1 MQETFI
7 DEKRINNALQKALTP
22 SKEDIARLLAKGK
35 RLEGLAIEEAA
46 MLLYAKDIEAVS
58 GIFETAA
65 FIKNAVYG
73 DRLVFFAPLY
83 LSNYCVNDCGYCGFH
98 ANNKA
103 PRRKLSMDEIR
114 EEAGRLIDM
123 GHKRLLIEAGEDPVN
138 NPIDYILEAIDAIY
152 SVKTGKGEIR
162 RLNVNI
168 AATTVE
174 NYRLLKAGNIGTYQ
188 LFQEIYHRPTFEKMH
203 KGPKADYKRQLYAMD
218 NAFKGGIDD
227 VGIGV
232 LFGLYDWRFE
242 TLGLI
247 AHAEYLSKTFGVGPH
262 TISVPRFRPAA
273 SFDMAPDFLVKDDE
287 FLRLIAVLR
296 IAVPYTGMI
305 ITTRESPE
313 IRKAAFRIG
322 ISQTSAAS
330 STTPGGQSKPTGKGD
345 KGVAQFE
352 LSDKRSLDETA
363 VSVMKQGFTPS
374 FCTACYRKNRTG
386 SAFMELA
393 KPGDIHGFCGPNSIL
408 TLFEYIEDIASP
420 EGRILG
426 MEMIKKSLEAIESET
441 MKKQTIERLERI
453 RQGERDLYF

>member
-1 MQETFI
+1 MAGTFI
-7 DEKRINNALQKALTP
+7 DEQRIRGALRKAVKP
-22 SKEDIARLLAKGK
+22 SKDEVARLLAKGK

-46 MLLYAKDIEAVS
+46 LLLNAGGDQAIS

-65 FIKNAVYG
+65 FIKNAIYG

-98 ANNKA
+98 ASNKA
-103 PRRKLSMDEIR
+103 GRRKLSMDEIR
-114 EEAGRLIDM
+114 AEACRLIDM

-152 SVKTGKGEIR
+152 SVRTSKGWIR

-174 NYRLLKAGNIGTYQ
+174 NYRLLKAKGIGTYQ
-188 LFQEIYHRPTFEKMH
+188 LFQETYHRPAFEKMH
-203 KGPKADYKRQLYAMD
+203 KGPKGDYARQLYALD

-273 SFDMAPDFLVKDDE
+273 SVEMRPDFLVKDDE

-296 IAVPYTGMI
+296 IAIPYTGMI
-305 ITTRESPE
+305 ITTRERPE

-330 STTPGGQSKPTGKGD
+330 STTPGGQSRPGGKGD
-345 KGVAQFE
+345 SVEQFE
-352 LSDKRSLDETA
+352 LSDKRSLDEIA
-363 VSVMKQGFTPS
+363 ISVMKQGFTPS
-374 FCTACYRKNRTG
+374 FCTACYRQNRTG
-386 SAFMELA
+386 SVFMELA
-393 KPGDIHGFCGPNSIL
+393 KPGDIHEFCQPNSIL

-420 EGRILG
+420 EGKALG
-426 MEMIKKSLEAIESET
+426 MEIIKKSIEGIENPS
-441 MKKQTIERLERI
+441 MKKQTLERLERI
-453 RQGERDLYF
+453 KQGERDLYF